1 VDAFCR
7 SPQLPWLYAAGDVAC
22 TLDSDAGLHLRQ
34 ETWRN
39 AENQARAVAEII
51 MGRTQPYRETPWMW
65 TDQLG
70 HAIQVTGLSGA
81 TDATVVRGDLNAAS
95 ATVISLRDGCVSA
108 GVTINQSRDRR
119 HLEALVKS
127 RRRIDPQQL
136 GNALIS
142 LKELV

>member
-1 VDAFCR
+1 MRAVSPWTR
-7 SPQLPWLYAAGDVAC
+7 SAEA
-22 TLDSDAGLHLRQ
+22 
-34 ETWRN
+34 RN
-39 AENQARAVAEII
+39 CHGYTRPATSPARSTVTPNQARAVAEII

-70 HAIQVTGLSGA
+70 HAIQVTGLPEA
-81 TDATVVRGDLNAAS
+81 NDATVVRGDLNAAS